1 MNKLITIMFTLL
13 VSFNANS
20 LEIDAEFCKTELAQ
34 KAIKAVYQG
43 VDLGK
48 HQELAEDIFAECN
61 SLRHAGKSASEVN
74 QERIDTYL
82 AMSKFDRV
90 FAWDKEQQERSD
102 EIPSRLDLAMV
113 EVVFGADSIEYSVVE
128 ARFNH
133 GKTFSED
140 FNIIT
145 YN

>member
-1 MNKLITIMFTLL
+1 MNKLITLFAIL
-13 VSFNANS
+13 VSFNASS
-20 LEIDAEFCKTELAQ
+20 LEIYAEFCQTSDAK
-34 KAIKAVYQG
+34 KAINAISQG
-43 VDLGK
+43 IYLSEN
-48 HQELAEDIFAECN
+48 QELAEDIFTECAA
-61 SLRHAGKSASEVN
+61 LRHAGKSSSEVN

-90 FAWDKEQQERSD
+90 FAWDKEQQERAD

-113 EVVFGADSIEYSVVE
+113 EVVFGEDSIEYSMVE

-133 GKTFSED
+133 GKSFGED

-145 YN
+145 YSE